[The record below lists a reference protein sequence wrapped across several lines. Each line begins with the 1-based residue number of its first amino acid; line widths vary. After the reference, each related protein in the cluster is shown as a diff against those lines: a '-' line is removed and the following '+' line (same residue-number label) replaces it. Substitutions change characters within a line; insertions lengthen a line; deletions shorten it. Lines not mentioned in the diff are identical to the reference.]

1 MNVVRNSVGFDA
13 DRLFTTGSRQSL
25 GGAGAQSLSIDFEG
39 MFTPES
45 SIIKLGG
52 FSFYK
57 NPPTGEMTV
66 QKMDLLAR
74 QRLGRMLLPYFPI
87 IYHSATND

>member
-13 DRLFTTGSRQSL
+13 DRLFTTGSRQSI
-25 GGAGAQSLSIDFEG
+25 GGAGAQLLPVDFEG
-39 MFTPES
+39 MSTPES
-45 SIIKLGG
+45 NTIGLGG

-74 QRLGRMLLPYFPI
+74 QRLGRMLLFFFPTI
-87 IYHSATND
+87 NHSASND